1 MEEIK
6 FGDIWYVD
14 NAQTIG
20 HQQTGMRP
28 WVIVSNDV
36 NNVHSPMVN
45 AIPLTTALYKKPLP
59 THCKIISGPQESIAL
74 CEQVKT
80 LNKSQLIN
88 KIGHCANWEIRQIKI
103 CLMIQFN
110 LL

>member
-1 MEEIK
+1 MEIK

-14 NAQTIG
+14 NAQATG
-20 HQQTGMRP
+20 HAQQGFRP
-28 WVIVSNDV
+28 WVIVSNDI
-36 NNVHSPMVN
+36 NNAYSPMVN
-45 AIPLTTALYKKPLP
+45 AIPLTTSLCKKPLP
-59 THCKIISGPQESIAL
+59 THCEILSGPQKSIAL

-80 LNKSQLIN
+80 LNKSQLIS

>member
-1 MEEIK
+1 MEIH

-14 NAQTIG
+14 NDATSG
-20 HQQTGMRP
+20 HSQRGVRP
-28 WVIVSNDV
+28 WVIVSNDIG
-36 NNVHSPMVN
+36 NNHSPMVN

-103 CLMIQFN
+103 CLMIQLN